1 MDQAASLL
9 STFPRERPPLTAAHQ
24 AVYAREYK
32 LNRDGALAAAG
43 LAQRLE
49 RWMHRQVAAGAGGA
63 TLELGAGTLNHLPH
77 EPEQGDYDIVEPFAD
92 LYENHPALPR
102 IRRVYDDLSEIPDDT
117 RYRRIISI
125 AVLEHMVDLPREL
138 ARAGLL
144 LDEGGA
150 FQAGIPSEGGLAWWL
165 GWRCT
170 TGVSYWLRNRLDYG
184 ILMRHE
190 HVNNAAEIVLLIRHF
205 FEDVRIKRFPLPFHQ
220 LSFYTYIAARK
231 PNVNRCRDYLGHAG
245 NRTE

>member
-77 EPEQGDYDIVEPFAD
+77 EPEQGDYDIV
-92 LYENHPALPR
+92 
-102 IRRVYDDLSEIPDDT
+102 EIPDDT